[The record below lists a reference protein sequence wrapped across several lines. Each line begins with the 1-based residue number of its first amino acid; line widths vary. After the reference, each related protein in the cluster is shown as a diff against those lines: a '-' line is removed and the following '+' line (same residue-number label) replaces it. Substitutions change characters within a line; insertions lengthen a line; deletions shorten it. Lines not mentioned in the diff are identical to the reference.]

1 MIQEIIGIIGGC
13 LLVAFAAGAVIGWLI
28 KHLLL
33 PATTGPSVEAKKLE
47 TDLSA
52 ARKECVECLKNREEL
67 ETRIKS
73 LEGELAKKKAS
84 ALTDDAPI
92 VIKAEPPSA
101 SSATGTVTYETSN
114 FMKAP
119 EVSGDAIAAVAAGA
133 MGIAADAAEKSG
145 EALGLVAEYD
155 NLEEIY
161 GVGPKLATLLHGL
174 GITRF
179 KQIAQWTDGEID
191 RVDAHLAEFQGRIRR
206 ENWVQSARECHFKKY
221 GEWL

>member
-1 MIQEIIGIIGGC
+1 MMGVCLAVAILAGIVLGM
-13 LLVAFAAGAVIGWLI
+13 LA
-28 KHLLL
+28 KHVFW
-33 PATTGPSVEAKKLE
+33 PSPITGPSVEAKKLE
-47 TDLSA
+47 GDLSA
-52 ARKECVECLKNREEL
+52 ARKECVECLKTREGL

-73 LEGELAKKKAS
+73 LEGELAKKKAV
-84 ALTDDAPI
+84 ALTDETPI
-92 VIKAEPPSA
+92 VIKAEPPTA
-101 SSATGTVTYETSN
+101 SGASGSVTYETSN
-114 FMKAP
+114 YMKAP
-119 EVSGDAIAAVAAGA
+119 EVAVAPVVGAVAAGA
-133 MGIAADAAEKSG
+133 TARAADAAGKSG

-179 KQIAQWTDGEID
+179 KQIAQWSDADID